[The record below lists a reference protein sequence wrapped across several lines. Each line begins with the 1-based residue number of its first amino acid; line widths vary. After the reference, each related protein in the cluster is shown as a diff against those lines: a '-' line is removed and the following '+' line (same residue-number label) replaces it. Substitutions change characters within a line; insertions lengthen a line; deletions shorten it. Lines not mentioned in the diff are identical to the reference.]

1 MKTPFCIG
9 WIDMKVKVC
18 PAWRIA
24 LVVGVLPK
32 VSGRCEAELKK
43 LVEQEP
49 RQAGYSFSTWT
60 CADLLRELVRK
71 GFEAV
76 SGETIRAHLHT
87 LGYRVRRPVLSIASP
102 DPDYKQKV
110 KKLKRYQKQAKN
122 GEILLYYQDEIDLNL
137 LPGIMRCW
145 TLEGVQRKIPT
156 PGVNQKQY
164 GFGAVNYVSGQTLH
178 RIEERK
184 NSVGFC
190 AFIEQF
196 MQTVTQAPEY
206 HGQKIVL
213 VVDNF
218 IIHHSRKTQQFLEKY
233 ADQLVL
239 FMLPTYSPWLNLI
252 ERLWKHLRRKVTHN
266 HLFESIAEL
275 VKAVCSFLDTLNA
288 TPQLTLSVIG
298 ATE

>member
-1 MKTPFCIG
+1 
-9 WIDMKVKVC
+9 MKVKVC

-24 LVVGVLPK
+24 LALGVLPK
-32 VSGRCEAELKK
+32 VNDQCEAELKK
-43 LVEQEP
+43 LVAQEP
-49 RQAGYSFSTWT
+49 REAGYSFSSWT
-60 CADLLRELVRK
+60 CADLLRELVKK

-76 SGETIRAHLHT
+76 SGETIRVHLHA
-87 LGYRVRRPVLSIASP
+87 LGYRVRRPVLSIVSP
-102 DPDYKQKV
+102 DPDYQKKV
-110 KKLKRYQKQAKN
+110 KKLEKYQKQARN

-137 LPGIMRCW
+137 LPGIVRCW
-145 TLEGVQRKIPT
+145 TLQGVQRKVPT

-164 GFGAVNYVSGQTLH
+164 GFGAVNYVSGQTMH

-184 NSVGFC
+184 NSAGFC

-196 MQTVTQAPEY
+196 MQTVTQAHDY

-218 IIHHSRKTQQFLEKY
+218 IIHHSRKTQEFLAKY
-233 ADQLVL
+233 ADQLLL
-239 FMLPTYSPWLNLI
+239 FMLPTYAPWLNLI

-266 HLFESIAEL
+266 HLFASITEL

-288 TPQLTLSVIG
+288 TPQLTLSIIG

>member
-1 MKTPFCIG
+1 
-9 WIDMKVKVC
+9 MKVKVY

-24 LVVGVLPK
+24 LVLGVLPK
-32 VSGRCEAELKK
+32 VSGQCEAELKK

-49 RQAGYSFSTWT
+49 REAGYSFSTWT
-60 CADLLRELVRK
+60 CADLLRELIRK
-71 GFEAV
+71 GFDAV
-76 SGETIRAHLHT
+76 SSETIRAHLHD

-145 TLEGVQRKIPT
+145 TLQGVQRKIPT

-164 GFGAVNYVSGQTLH
+164 GFGAVNYVSGQMVH
-178 RIEERK
+178 RIEARK
-184 NSVGFC
+184 NSAGFC
-190 AFIEQF
+190 AFLEQF
-196 MQTVTQAPEY
+196 MQTVTQAPGY

-218 IIHHSRKTQQFLEKY
+218 IIHHSRKTQEFLEKY
-233 ADQLVL
+233 QDQLLL

-252 ERLWKHLRRKVTHN
+252 ERLWRHLRRKVTHN
-266 HLFESIAEL
+266 HLFTCIAEF
-275 VKAVCSFLDTLNA
+275 VKAVCSFLETLNA
-288 TPQLTLSVIG
+288 TPQLILSVIG
-298 ATE
+298 ATD

>member
-1 MKTPFCIG
+1 VNG
-9 WIDMKVKVC
+9 Q
-18 PAWRIA
+18 
-24 LVVGVLPK
+24 
-32 VSGRCEAELKK
+32 CEAALKK

-49 RQAGYSFSTWT
+49 REAGYAFSTWT
-60 CADLLRELVRK
+60 CADLLREVIRK

-76 SGETIRAHLHT
+76 SGETIRAHLHA
-87 LGYRVRRPVLSIASP
+87 LGYRMRRPVLRIASP
-102 DPDYKQKV
+102 DPEYQQKA

-137 LPGIMRCW
+137 LPGILRCW
-145 TLEGVQRKIPT
+145 TLQGVQRKIPT

-164 GFGAVNYVSGQTLH
+164 GFGAVDYVSGQTVH

-196 MQTVTQAPEY
+196 MQTVTQAPDY

-218 IIHHSRKTQQFLEKY
+218 IIHRSRKTLEFLEKY
-233 ADQLVL
+233 ADQLLL

-266 HLFESIAEL
+266 HLFTSIEEL
-275 VKAVCSFLDTLNA
+275 VKAVCSFLEALNA

-298 ATE
+298 ATD

>member
-1 MKTPFCIG
+1 MKTLFCIG
-9 WIDMKVKVC
+9 WIATKVKVC

-24 LVVGVLPK
+24 LVPGVLPK
-32 VSGRCEAELKK
+32 VNGPWEAELKK

-49 RQAGYSFSTWT
+49 REVGYSFSTWT
-60 CADLLRELVRK
+60 CADLLREVIRQ

-76 SGETIRAHLHT
+76 SGETIRAHLHA

-102 DPDYKQKV
+102 DPEYKHKA
-110 KKLKRYQKQAKN
+110 KKLKKYQKQAKN

-145 TLEGVQRKIPT
+145 TLEGIQRKVPT
-156 PGVNQKQY
+156 PGLNQKRY
-164 GFGAVNYVSGQTLH
+164 GFGAVNYVSGQTVH
-178 RIEERK
+178 RIEEHK
-184 NSVGFC
+184 NSAGFC

-196 MQTVTQAPEY
+196 MQTVTQASDY

-218 IIHHSRKTQQFLEKY
+218 IIHHSRKTREFLEKY
-233 ADQLVL
+233 TDQLLL

-266 HLFESIAEL
+266 HLFASILEL
-275 VKAVCSFLDTLNA
+275 VKAVCSFLDTLNT

>member
-1 MKTPFCIG
+1 
-9 WIDMKVKVC
+9 MKVKVC

-24 LVVGVLPK
+24 LVPGVLPK
-32 VSGRCEAELKK
+32 VNGQCEAELKK

-49 RQAGYSFSTWT
+49 REAGYSFSTWT
-60 CADLLRELVRK
+60 CADLLREVIRK
-71 GFEAV
+71 GYKAV
-76 SGETIRAHLHT
+76 SSETIRVHLQA

-102 DPDYKQKV
+102 DPDYQQKV

-145 TLEGVQRKIPT
+145 TLQGVQRKVPT

-164 GFGAVNYVSGQTLH
+164 GFGAVNYVSGQTVH

-184 NSVGFC
+184 NSAGFC

-196 MQTVTQAPEY
+196 MQTVIQAPDY

-218 IIHHSRKTQQFLEKY
+218 IIHHSRKTQEFLEKY
-233 ADQLVL
+233 TDQLTL

-266 HLFESIAEL
+266 HLFASIAEL

-298 ATE
+298 VTE

>member
-1 MKTPFCIG
+1 
-9 WIDMKVKVC
+9 MKVKVY

-24 LVVGVLPK
+24 LVLGVLPK
-32 VSGRCEAELKK
+32 VSGQCEAELKK

-49 RQAGYSFSTWT
+49 REAGYSFSTWT
-60 CADLLRELVRK
+60 CADLLRELIRK
-71 GFEAV
+71 GFDVV
-76 SGETIRAHLHT
+76 SSETIRAHLHD

-145 TLEGVQRKIPT
+145 TLQGVQRKIPT

-164 GFGAVNYVSGQTLH
+164 GFGAVNYVSGQMVH
-178 RIEERK
+178 RIEARK
-184 NSVGFC
+184 NSAGFC

-196 MQTVTQAPEY
+196 MQTVTQAPGY

-218 IIHHSRKTQQFLEKY
+218 IIHHSRKTQEFLEKY
-233 ADQLVL
+233 ADQLLL

-252 ERLWKHLRRKVTHN
+252 ERLWRHLRRKVTHN
-266 HLFESIAEL
+266 HFFTCIAEL
-275 VKAVCSFLDTLNA
+275 VKAVCSFLETLNA
-288 TPQLTLSVIG
+288 TPQLILSVIG
-298 ATE
+298 ATD